1 MEGKVLSSFS
11 IFWNIPDI
19 YCTLLHV
26 CVSCSL
32 LHAFLLL
39 TPTLNHV
46 LYRLQRA
53 MTFVK
58 RSILPHWLL
67 SRIIKWNIYFK
78 YFYKI
83 KYFYFKVIYK
93 MFFMNEII
101 LCAVLWRVD
110 AFRGLGLP
118 AIASKHEKM
127 FQLYD

>member
-1 MEGKVLSSFS
+1 M
-11 IFWNIPDI
+11 
-19 YCTLLHV
+19 
-26 CVSCSL
+26 
-32 LHAFLLL
+32 
-39 TPTLNHV
+39 
-46 LYRLQRA
+46 
-53 MTFVK
+53 
-58 RSILPHWLL
+58 
-67 SRIIKWNIYFK
+67 
-78 YFYKI
+78 